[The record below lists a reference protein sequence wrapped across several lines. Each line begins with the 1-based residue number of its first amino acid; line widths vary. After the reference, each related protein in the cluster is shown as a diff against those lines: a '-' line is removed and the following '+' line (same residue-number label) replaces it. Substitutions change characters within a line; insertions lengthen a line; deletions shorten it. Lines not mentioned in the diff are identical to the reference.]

1 MIHQLIF
8 AHPKPG
14 MSEQD
19 FQDYWVNVHAVEYAS
34 KIPQIRRYLI
44 DLRIP
49 FGIEA
54 TNKDP
59 LFSGVAEI
67 WLKNEEEQIASLQS
81 KEFLEGARRD
91 EPNWAAFWRTVGLDT
106 NAHLLFEEKS
116 VSKNFHGI
124 KILIMV
130 KRKAGISLEQF
141 RESMLD
147 NHASKV
153 MKIPGIRRYLQGH
166 VRDSFYTIG
175 ESILDCVSQLW
186 FDDMESLEIA
196 CSSPEYKELFIF
208 NTDRL
213 FESKYIHTMVVK
225 EKWVIGPESR

>member
-14 MSEQD
+14 MSEQE
-19 FQDYWVNVHAVEYAS
+19 FQDYWVNVHAVKYAS

-49 FGIEA
+49 FGVEP
-54 TNKDP
+54 KDP

-67 WLKNEEEQIASLQS
+67 WLENEEEQIASLES

-106 NAHLLFEEKS
+106 NAHLLFEEKPLS
-116 VSKNFHGI
+116 SNSEGI
-124 KILIMV
+124 KLLIMV
-130 KRKAGISLEQF
+130 KRKAGMPLEEF
-141 RESMLD
+141 RKCML
-147 NHASKV
+147 NSHASKV

-166 VRDSFYTIG
+166 VRDSFYTVG
-175 ESILDCVSQLW
+175 ESIIDCVSQLW
-186 FDDMESLEIA
+186 FDDIESLKVA
-196 CSSPEYKELFIF
+196 CDYPEYKDLFIL
-208 NTDRL
+208 NVDNL
-213 FESKYIHTMVVK
+213 FESKYIHTMVTK